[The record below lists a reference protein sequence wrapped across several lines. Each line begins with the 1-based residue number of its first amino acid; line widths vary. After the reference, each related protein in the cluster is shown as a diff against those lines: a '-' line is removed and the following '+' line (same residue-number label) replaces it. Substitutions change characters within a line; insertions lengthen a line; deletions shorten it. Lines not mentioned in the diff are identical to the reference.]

1 MKFFLKY
8 VVPIQ
13 LGGQNK
19 WLCLY
24 SPIGWSVVA
33 GTFLGHTFIE
43 KSLTGALV
51 GFFLGGILAE
61 VFFYFKKKKLN

>member
-1 MKFFLKY
+1 MPSDALLAA
-8 VVPIQ
+8 PRI
-13 LGGQNK
+13 NNIAI
-19 WLCLY
+19 
-24 SPIGWSVVA
+24 SAVA

>member
-1 MKFFLKY
+1 MKFFFKY

-51 GFFLGGILAE
+51 GFFLVEYLLKYSFILR
-61 VFFYFKKKKLN
+61 KKLN